1 MRADLLALTPESIA
15 ALANLGLVKR
25 ATREIE
31 QGKGPSLVEEADG
44 TVVGTFED
52 AVSRLVPGK
61 MLRDCPC
68 SCGAAAVCRHRVAV
82 ALAYPA
88 FATQG
93 VEQAAPEPVVSPGL
107 IEDEAILKLV
117 GKRVMEDARTQ
128 AKRGV
133 AVEVVRP
140 PLLSKEPQTARLP
153 SCTVRFLVPKDI
165 AYARCDCQ
173 VGQGCVHVV
182 LAVWAFRE
190 ADLRDAA
197 SPRCVVEV
205 RQGQK
210 PATSPSAKADAPSP
224 ELSRAKELVQSILV
238 EGIVHA
244 REALAQRFA
253 LAREELERA
262 KQTWPRDALEDLEL
276 HLERY
281 RARSARYR
289 TSDVLLCAAEVIA
302 RPRAARA
309 ATNELPASVILGQ
322 GKAMETKLDHTRLV
336 GLGCRFESDDQTRS
350 VEVFLAD
357 PDTGTVLVLEKA
369 WSFAVGETIPDATD
383 LARRRI
389 GAASIGAIA
398 QGQVVTRVAKRR
410 ANRSLTLSANAQG
423 NTSVTPQTG
432 DFSILPEPLRIERV
446 ADLARVFAS
455 RPPRLV
461 RARVRADDVH
471 VLRIARVTDV
481 LFDAGEQCLHAT
493 LWDQDE
499 TPMQLRLEHRNVS
512 PRAID
517 ALGEA
522 LLGVHGPVRWIAG
535 AVHAGARGLVL
546 DPTLVV
552 CDRCIVPDASDV
564 GARDLPKGRT
574 QRGEDA
580 LTRALGDAWMRL
592 EELAQV
598 GLRHATRDHLQRV
611 RATTKQL
618 ESLGLVDAGT
628 RLAHLASAIEL
639 LRSDAQQTGE
649 SAALFL
655 LDAVIRIDL
664 LRELHTSEAVRAMS
678 QEASA

>member
-52 AVSRLVPGK
+52 AVSRLLPGK

-68 SCGAAAVCRHRVAV
+68 TCGSVAVCRHRVAV

-88 FATQG
+88 FASQG
-93 VEQAAPEPVVSPGL
+93 AEAAPPEPLVSPGL
-107 IEDEAILKLV
+107 IENETILKLV
-117 GKRVMEDARTQ
+117 GKRVMDDARLQ

-140 PLLSKEPQTARLP
+140 EPLSKEPQTARLP
-153 SCTVRFLVPKDI
+153 SCTVRFLVPKDV

-190 ADLRDAA
+190 ADLRDAT
-197 SPRCVVEV
+197 SLRCTVEV
-205 RQGQK
+205 RHG
-210 PATSPSAKADAPSP
+210 AKAKEAPNEDASA
-224 ELSRAKELVQSILV
+224 RARELVLDILLD
-238 EGIVHA
+238 GIVHA

-253 LAREELERA
+253 LARGDLEQA

-281 RARSARYR
+281 RARSARFR
-289 TSDVLLCAAEVIA
+289 TSDVLLCAAEIIA
-302 RPRAARA
+302 RTRAARA
-309 ATNELPASVILGQ
+309 PSNALPASVILGQ
-322 GKAMETKLDHTRLV
+322 GEAMETKLDHTRLV

-350 VEVFLAD
+350 VEVFFAD

-369 WSFAVGETIPDATD
+369 WSFAAGEAIPDASE
-383 LARRRI
+383 LARRRV
-389 GAASIGAIA
+389 GSSSIGAMA

-410 ANRSLTLSANAQG
+410 ANRSLTLSQNAQG

-432 DFSILPEPLRIERV
+432 DFSILPEPLRVARF
-446 ADLARVFAS
+446 ADLAKVFAS

-471 VLRIARVTDV
+471 VLAVARVTDV
-481 LFDAGEQCLHAT
+481 VFDAGEQCLLAT
-493 LWDQDE
+493 LWDAEDA
-499 TPMQLRLEHRNVS
+499 PMMLRLEHRGVA
-512 PRAID
+512 PRALD

-522 LLGVHGPVRWIAG
+522 LLGAHGPLRWVAG
-535 AVHAGARGLVL
+535 SVHAGARGLVI

-552 CDRCIVPDASDV
+552 CDRVIVPDALDV
-564 GARDLPKGRT
+564 GSKELPKGRAG
-574 QRGEDA
+574 QSDDV
-580 LTRALGDAWMRL
+580 LSRALSDAWIRL
-592 EELAQV
+592 EELAQI
-598 GLRHATRDHLQRV
+598 GLRHATREHLARLRGTV
-611 RATTKQL
+611 NRL
-618 ESLGLVDAGT
+618 ESLGLLDAGT
-628 RLAHLASAIEL
+628 RLSHLASATEVAL
-639 LRSDAQQTGE
+639 KNTDKESAQA
-649 SAALFL
+649 AALFL
-655 LDAVIRIDL
+655 LDSVIRIDL
-664 LRELHTSEAVRAMS
+664 LRELHTSEAVRAMAR
-678 QEASA
+678 EVAL